1 MERQFKKVDRYSSAV
16 LSEPIRSQVHLFFS
30 AVIGGRNRGRVA
42 KQADRMVL
50 TDSDFG
56 SAYLTEGWATRFLQR
71 LFTHNVVMF
80 IGYSHSHCP

>member
-1 MERQFKKVDRYSSAV
+1 
-16 LSEPIRSQVHLFFS
+16 
-30 AVIGGRNRGRVA
+30 VA